1 MPASPKSSEAAAP
14 AEADGPAEATLKHA
28 ETNLRELADRVEQL
42 VKDGLD
48 ALRAQ
53 SRTYADTA
61 GESIGTA
68 QKYVVEQV
76 QERPLTSTFAALG
89 VGVLIGLMIS
99 GGRSR

>member
-1 MPASPKSSEAAAP
+1 MSVSSKVSEAADA
-14 AEADGPAEATLKHA
+14 AEATVT
-28 ETNLRELADRVEQL
+28 ETEKNFRDLSDRIEKL
-42 VKDGLD
+42 IKDGLE
-48 ALRAQ
+48 AFRAQ